1 MFQFFRSTHSGW
13 NISILLF
20 YSFRM
25 ERILLKCFNP
35 SVLLIQDGK
44 NFIKMFQSFRST
56 HSGWKEFY
64 KNVSVL
70 PFQSFHSTHSGWKE
84 FYKNVSVL
92 PFYSFR
98 MERILQ
104 KCFSPSVLLIQDG
117 KNFTKMFQ
125 SFRSTHSGW
134 KEFYKNVSVLPF
146 YSFRMERILQ
156 KCFSPSIL
164 LILFYIKMFP
174 SFGLCWYQQALGTCY
189 YCM

>member
-92 PFYSFR
+92 SFYSFR

-125 SFRSTHSGW
+125 SFHSTHS
-134 KEFYKNVSVLPF
+134 FLHKNVSLIWALLVPASSWYVLLLHVTTT
-146 YSFRMERILQ
+146 ILYM
-156 KCFSPSIL
+156 CMCVWFCPH
-164 LILFYIKMFP
+164 
-174 SFGLCWYQQALGTCY
+174 GTSTLT
-189 YCM
+189 